1 MVNGMV
7 NGYDSLELSTQV
19 LIEEALKR
27 GIKVEVLDWNDNF
40 IRLIKDDKVE
50 LIKQATKTSA
60 DTYIAPLIMENK
72 EITKHILR
80 EKGINVPKGI
90 SVKSP
95 EEALLNINIFKE
107 KDLVVK
113 PKSTNF
119 GKGVVIL
126 KQLVSTEDLKNAVK
140 FALEYDD
147 TVMIEDFIE
156 GMEYRF
162 LVIDNEVPAILHR
175 VPANVTGD
183 GLKTIEQLV
192 VEKNKDP
199 LRGEGYKTPLEKIRL
214 GYVEKEYLALQG
226 KDFSYVPQRDETV
239 FLRENS
245 NISTGGDS
253 IDFTDEVIEEYKKL
267 AINAAKAAGAKICG
281 ADIII
286 DNIKEAPN
294 PSNYSIIELN
304 FNPALHIH
312 NFPYKGE
319 NRHVERY
326 VLKLLGF

>member
-1 MVNGMV
+1 MV
-7 NGYDSLELSTQV
+7 NGYDGLELSTQI
-19 LIEEALKR
+19 LIEEALNR
-27 GIKVEVLDWNDNF
+27 GIEVEVLDWNDNF
-40 IRLIKDDKVE
+40 IRLIKEDRVE
-50 LIKQATKTSA
+50 YIKQATKTSA

-72 EITKHILR
+72 EVTKHILR
-80 EKGINVPKGI
+80 EKGICVPNGI

-95 EEALLNINIFKE
+95 EEAMLNFNILKE

-113 PKSTNF
+113 PKSTNY
-119 GKGVVIL
+119 GEGVVIL
-126 KQLVSTEDLKNAVK
+126 KQQVSDEDLKNAVK

-162 LVIDNEVPAILHR
+162 LVINNEVPAILHR

-183 GLKTIEQLV
+183 GVKNIEQLV
-192 VEKNKDP
+192 FEKNKDP
-199 LRGEGYKTPLEKIRL
+199 LRGEGYKTPLEKIKL
-214 GYVEKEYLALQG
+214 GYVEKEYLVLQG
-226 KDFSYVPQRDETV
+226 KDFSYIPQRDETV

-253 IDFTDEVIEEYKKL
+253 LDFTDEVSAEYKRI
-267 AINAAKAAGAKICG
+267 AIEAARAVGAKICG

-286 DNIKEAPN
+286 RNIKEAPN
-294 PSNYSIIELN
+294 PSNYSVIELN

-312 NFPYKGE
+312 DFPYKGE
-319 NRHVERY
+319 NRHVEKH

>member
-1 MVNGMV
+1 MV
-7 NGYDSLELSTQV
+7 NGYDGLELSTQI
-19 LIEEALKR
+19 LIEEALNR
-27 GIKVEVLDWNDNF
+27 GIEVEVLDWNDNF
-40 IRLIKDDKVE
+40 IRLIKEDRVE
-50 LIKQATKTSA
+50 YIKQATKTSA

-72 EITKHILR
+72 EVTKHILR
-80 EKGINVPKGI
+80 EKGICVPNGI

-95 EEALLNINIFKE
+95 EEAMLNFNILKE

-119 GKGVVIL
+119 GEGVVIL
-126 KQLVSTEDLKNAVK
+126 KQQVSDEDLKNAVK

-162 LVIDNEVPAILHR
+162 LVINNEVPAILHR

-183 GLKTIEQLV
+183 GVKNIEQLV
-192 VEKNKDP
+192 FEKNKDP
-199 LRGEGYKTPLEKIRL
+199 LRGEGYKTPLEKIKL
-214 GYVEKEYLALQG
+214 GYVEKEYLVLQG
-226 KDFSYVPQRDETV
+226 KDFSYIPQRDETV

-253 IDFTDEVIEEYKKL
+253 LDFTDEVSAEYKRI
-267 AINAAKAAGAKICG
+267 AIEAARAVGAKICG

-286 DNIKEAPN
+286 RNIKETPN
-294 PSNYSIIELN
+294 QSNYSVIELN

-312 NFPYKGE
+312 DFPYKGE
-319 NRHVERY
+319 NRHVEKH

>member
-1 MVNGMV
+1 MV
-7 NGYDSLELSTQV
+7 NGYDGLELSTQI
-19 LIEEALKR
+19 LIEEALNR
-27 GIKVEVLDWNDNF
+27 GIEVEVLDWNDNF
-40 IRLIKDDKVE
+40 IRLIKEDRVE
-50 LIKQATKTSA
+50 YIKQATKTSA

-72 EITKHILR
+72 EVTKHILR
-80 EKGINVPKGI
+80 EKGICVPNGI

-95 EEALLNINIFKE
+95 EEAMLNFNILKE

-119 GKGVVIL
+119 GEGVVIL
-126 KQLVSTEDLKNAVK
+126 KQQVSDEDLKNAVK

-162 LVIDNEVPAILHR
+162 LVINNEVPAILHR

-183 GLKTIEQLV
+183 GVKNIEQLV
-192 VEKNKDP
+192 FEKNKDP
-199 LRGEGYKTPLEKIRL
+199 LRGEGYKTPLEKIKL
-214 GYVEKEYLALQG
+214 GYVEKEYLVLQG
-226 KDFSYVPQRDETV
+226 KDFSYIPQRDETV

-253 IDFTDEVIEEYKKL
+253 LDFTDEVSAEYKRI
-267 AINAAKAAGAKICG
+267 AIEAARAVGAKICG

-286 DNIKEAPN
+286 RNIKEAPN
-294 PSNYSIIELN
+294 PSNYSVIELN

-312 NFPYKGE
+312 DFPYKGE
-319 NRHVERY
+319 NRHVEKH